1 MAPEGNLRW
10 TDRGGPSRAGSG
22 PTVRHPHWRL
32 DAPWMED
39 LAGPNPHLG
48 REYGLREHTGDYA
61 ERTAA
66 NVRDS
71 DGTIR
76 FASSFRTFGELCTMK
91 WITHY
96 GRPHIDIDIRS
107 PRPVI
112 DIVEWMRKHNI
123 CVLNVA
129 GNTEPKSRTALASG
143 ITAFVTNYL
152 AQLFRQLGHQDT
164 TEGGE

>member
-1 MAPEGNLRW
+1 
-10 TDRGGPSRAGSG
+10 
-22 PTVRHPHWRL
+22 
-32 DAPWMED
+32 MED

-48 REYGLREHTGDYA
+48 REYGLREHTGDYT

-76 FASSFRTFGELCTMK
+76 FAGSFRTFGELCTMK

-107 PRPVI
+107 HRPLI
-112 DIVEWMRKHNI
+112 DIVDWMRNNNI
-123 CVLNVA
+123 RVLNVA
-129 GNTEPKSRTALASG
+129 GNTEPKSGTALASG
-143 ITAFVTNYL
+143 ITAFVTDYL
-152 AQLFRQLGHQDT
+152 AQVFRELGHR
-164 TEGGE
+164 EMAGG